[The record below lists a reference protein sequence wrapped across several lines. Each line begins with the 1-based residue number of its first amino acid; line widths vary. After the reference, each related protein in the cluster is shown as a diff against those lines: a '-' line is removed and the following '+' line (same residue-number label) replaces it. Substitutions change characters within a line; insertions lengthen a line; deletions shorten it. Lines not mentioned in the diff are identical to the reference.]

1 MIRKV
6 YPVIVSFL
14 LLTISCQAS
23 AVTAPMLNHAPPLL
37 TPEATEAATA
47 SSISAPSTITAT
59 SRSTSTAASTLTP
72 VPTPTTSPTAV
83 PAPIHAMRLDF
94 TNYEASRA
102 EVARD
107 EQLMRAAGIN
117 MVNLGAGRVEWTY
130 FKWAGHEANWSNDVK
145 DTGIDFLAEDS
156 TRFKQ
161 WAQVDAVI
169 DVLSPNYIRAHPDKA
184 AVSFGGVRSTDLVST
199 AELTHGQFGQDL
211 LAMIDYVA
219 ANYPVDSI
227 SITELFYHSDGFG
240 PDDKAL
246 YLAYTSR
253 QDWPRLTDGT
263 IDHNDVSIGNWRTH
277 ELDVYLD
284 QAVAIAHKYD
294 KQLFLDVGL
303 STDFGTT
310 LEALERVTN
319 EHGTNYNVVLE
330 HMDKIVIWGYFA
342 LDEGFPTGFFQDI
355 GQFLGKFGRDRVILS
370 IGLWGRSAPSI
381 SANDLEN
388 AILASQA
395 GGTMN
400 FWITPITLMSAAD
413 WQVLDKLW
421 GIPSSP

>member
-1 MIRKV
+1 MTRKV
-6 YPVIVSFL
+6 YLLLVSFL
-14 LLTISCQAS
+14 LLIVSCQAS
-23 AVTAPMLNHAPPLL
+23 AVTAPTLSYAPPRP
-37 TPEATEAATA
+37 TPEMTEAATA
-47 SSISAPSTITAT
+47 SQTSTPSTTAT
-59 SRSTSTAASTLTP
+59 SPSTSTASSALTP
-72 VPTPTTSPTAV
+72 MPTPTTDPTPV
-83 PAPIHAMRLDF
+83 PAAIHAMRLDF
-94 TNYEASRA
+94 KNYETSRT
-102 EVARD
+102 EVAQD

-117 MVNLGAGRVEWTY
+117 MVSLGAGRVEWTY
-130 FKWAGHEANWSNDVK
+130 FKWAEHEANLSNDVK
-145 DTGIDFLAEDS
+145 DSGIDFLAEDS
-156 TRFKQ
+156 ARFKQ
-161 WAQVDAVI
+161 WAHVDAVI

-184 AVSFGGVRSTDLVST
+184 AVSFGGVRSTELVST
-199 AELTHGQFGQDL
+199 AELTHGQFGRDL
-211 LAMIDYVA
+211 LEMIGYIA

-246 YLAYTSR
+246 YLAYTNR
-253 QDWPRLTDGT
+253 QDWPRLPDGT

-284 QAVAIAHKYD
+284 QAVAIAHRFG

-310 LEALERVTN
+310 LEALERMTN
-319 EHGTNYNVVLE
+319 EHGTNYDVVLE

-342 LDEGFPTGFFQDI
+342 LDEGFPTGFFQNI
-355 GQFLGKFGRDRVILS
+355 GQFLGRFDRDRVIMS

-381 SANDLEN
+381 AANDLKN

-400 FWITPITLMSAAD
+400 FWITPFTLMTSSD
-413 WQVLDKLW
+413 WQVLNKLW
-421 GIPSSP
+421 GASPPP